1 MTVYLSAAD
10 VIVLHDL
17 VSTAP
22 VISSDKLEGAVGR
35 PQASWNGVFL
45 HASIYQQASV
55 LMHAICQAHAFEDG
69 NKRAAWMAAVTFL
82 RVNGVEVV
90 SIPPEQMAGY
100 MEEVAMHVHS
110 EEDTAFWLAALDP
123 RNARDL

>member
-1 MTVYLSAAD
+1 VTFYLSAGD
-10 VIVLHDL
+10 IVHLHDL
-17 VSTAP
+17 VSTAS
-22 VISSDKLEGAVGR
+22 VISREKLESAAGR

-45 HASIYQQASV
+45 HASIYKQASV
-55 LMHAICQAHAFEDG
+55 LMHAVCQAHAFEDG

-82 RVNGVEVV
+82 QLNGVEVTG
-90 SIPPEQMAGY
+90 IPAEQMASY
-100 MEEVAMHVHS
+100 MEEVAMHVHD